1 MRTRHLPCRTMMD
14 VDDVQLVTLPAAVCT
29 VVESWED
36 YADKCM
42 VTALVLYEF
51 CIQISSR

>member
-1 MRTRHLPCRTMMD
+1 MRTGHLPCRTMMD